1 LRVILAVVFI
11 FAATIWSSDLIPEG
25 LMPWA
30 MIVVIPLAVFLAFV
44 LFDRGFLRRLLIS
57 DEKYIEKQLEKG
69 RAARETHNVTRALS
83 FEDLRTGRMVH
94 FLELGDGSV
103 MVLYGQYLY
112 EYEPIDDDP
121 EVNQPRLFPTSEFT
135 VVRPRNGDE
144 LLDLKVGS
152 NVIGTRLIREPDD
165 YQAIADLGFKLK
177 DGEIVGD
184 VTFDQVEAAL
194 ATKAT

>member
-1 LRVILAVVFI
+1 
-11 FAATIWSSDLIPEG
+11 
-25 LMPWA
+25 
-30 MIVVIPLAVFLAFV
+30 
-44 LFDRGFLRRLLIS
+44 
-57 DEKYIEKQLEKG
+57 
-69 RAARETHNVTRALS
+69 
-83 FEDLRTGRMVH
+83 MVH